1 MKQLRV
7 LALGMLLAAGARAAP
22 PTGVDPD
29 GPMAEWYRSLK
40 APDIGGS
47 CCSIADCRPVEAR
60 QVGNHWEVL
69 TETGW
74 QSVLPQRNLAPIE
87 FGWSPHRVPNLRR
100 NTLLC
105 PASRRV
111 IAELLVG

>member
-74 QSVLPQRNLAPIE
+74 LSVLPQRILYQENLDGRSIACQILGE
-87 FGWSPHRVPNLRR
+87 IRCFVP
-100 NTLLC
+100 
-105 PASRRV
+105 PAG
-111 IAELLVG
+111 A